1 MNLPELAPQARDAPR
16 TGAGRASSPLSG
28 PHLPSASVSAS
39 PFTIDALGGKGLFLR
54 HALAL
59 GCPVPPGFHVPR
71 EEPFDRASL
80 DEALVELE
88 AKTGLQIGDE
98 KAPLCVSVRSSP
110 RVSQPGKLPTILNL
124 GCTPKSLDALT
135 VRLGSRRAAL
145 DTYARSLRARVALL
159 HGAQEQ
165 RATRASRGA
174 SQVDAQ
180 ALEAEIKTLEE
191 SLGAPQ
197 DARETIASVIE
208 TLAKK
213 TGEALVVQAMV
224 YGNGANSGAGVAHSR
239 DPISGVSR
247 LFGEVVW
254 ERQGDDLSQGRAS
267 GVSITKLAAGRRA
280 EESFEARQPKAFHS
294 LQTQLAN
301 LERSF
306 DACVEVEW
314 TCESGVLHI
323 LQVRPSTLSPRAE
336 VVLAVTWAQEG
347 RTTQEGALMRVDPLA
362 VAQASS
368 FEVVRDLAPI
378 LGRGL
383 AASPGAAMG
392 VVAIEVDDALARA
405 ARGERVILIRSDAN
419 PEDAPAVRAAVGVA
433 TAAGGLTSHA
443 AVMSRALRRPCAVS
457 VSNLRID
464 RNVVHVEG
472 ASQSTLRPGD
482 VVTVDGTTGT
492 LYAGAARLAS
502 RAESEA
508 SKTLAGWAIEAKTV
522 RLLLAPDG
530 LPNAEER
537 AQSLGADGIAS
548 SALPTWEDASQPFPD
563 APEVIVLGELVH
575 AARVAAARLELAQR
589 AW

>member
-1 MNLPELAPQARDAPR
+1 MNLPELAPQARDA
-16 TGAGRASSPLSG
+16 
-28 PHLPSASVSAS
+28 SADTS
-39 PFTIDALGGKGLFLR
+39 PFTTDTLGQKGLFLR

-71 EEPFDRASL
+71 GEAFDRASL
-80 DEALVELE
+80 DEALAQLE
-88 AKTGLQIGDE
+88 AKTGLKIGDE
-98 KAPLCVSVRSSP
+98 NAPLCLSVRSSP
-110 RVSQPGKLPTILNL
+110 RVSQPGKLPTLLNL
-124 GCTPKSLDALT
+124 GCTSKSLGALT
-135 VRLGSRRAAL
+135 ARLGSRRAAL
-145 DTYARSLRARVALL
+145 DTYARSLRARVALV

-165 RATRASRGA
+165 RVTRATRSA
-174 SQVDAQ
+174 AQ
-180 ALEAEIKTLEE
+180 ADERALEAEIKTLEE
-191 SLGAPQ
+191 SLGASQ
-197 DARETIASVIE
+197 DVREAIAAVIE
-208 TLAKK
+208 ALAKK
-213 TGEALVVQAMV
+213 TGEALVVQSMV
-224 YGNGANSGAGVAHSR
+224 YGNGVKSGAGVAHSR
-239 DPISGVSR
+239 DPISGASR

-254 ERQGDDLSQGRAS
+254 ERQGDDLSLGRAS

-280 EESFEARQPKAFHS
+280 EESFEARQGAAFAS
-294 LQTQLAN
+294 LQAQLVT
-301 LERSF
+301 LERAF
-306 DACVEVEW
+306 DAPVEVEW

-323 LQVRPSTLSPRAE
+323 LQVRPSTLAPRAE
-336 VVLAVTWAQEG
+336 VVLAVAWAEEG
-347 RTTQEGALMRVDPLA
+347 RATHEGALMRVEPLA

-368 FEVVRDLAPI
+368 FEVVSDSAPT

-392 VVAIEVDDALARA
+392 VVAIEVEDALARA

-457 VSNLRID
+457 VTNLRID

-472 ASQSTLRPGD
+472 ASQSMLRPGD

-508 SKTLAGWAIEAKTV
+508 SKTLARWAVEVKTV

-537 AQSLGADGIAS
+537 AKSLGADGVAA

-563 APEVIVLGELVH
+563 APEVIVLGELIH
-575 AARVAAARLELAQR
+575 AARVATARLVLAQR
-589 AW
+589 AS

>member
-1 MNLPELAPQARDAPR
+1 MNLPELAPQARNASAA
-16 TGAGRASSPLSG
+16 TG
-28 PHLPSASVSAS
+28 
-39 PFTIDALGGKGLFLR
+39 PFTIDVLGQKGLFLR

-59 GCPVPPGFHVPR
+59 ECPVPPGFHVPR
-71 EEPFDRASL
+71 GEVFARASL
-80 DEALVELE
+80 YEALAQLE
-88 AKTGLQIGDE
+88 ERSGLKIGDAT
-98 KAPLCVSVRSSP
+98 APLCVSVRSSP
-110 RVSQPGKLPTILNL
+110 RISQPGKLPTLLNL
-124 GCTPKSLDALT
+124 GCTAKSLGALT

-145 DTYARSLRARVALL
+145 DTYVRSLRARHAFYREVNQQTML

-165 RATRASRGA
+165 RLTRGTRGA
-174 SQVDAQ
+174 SQADEKT
-180 ALEAEIKTLEE
+180 LEAEIKTLEDA
-191 SLGAPQ
+191 LGASQ
-197 DARETIASVIE
+197 DERETIASVIE
-208 TLAKK
+208 TLANK

-224 YGNGANSGAGVAHSR
+224 YGNGAKSGAGVAHSR
-239 DPISGVSR
+239 DPISGASR

-267 GVSITKLAAGRRA
+267 GVSITKVAAGRRA
-280 EESFEARQPKAFHS
+280 EESFEARQNEAFQS

-301 LERSF
+301 LEQAF

-314 TCESGVLHI
+314 TCESGALFI

-336 VVLAVTWAQEG
+336 VGLAVTWAEEG
-347 RTTQEGALMRVDPLA
+347 RATHEGALMRVEPLA

-368 FEVVRDLAPI
+368 FEVVRDSAPT

-457 VSNLRID
+457 VTNLRID

-472 ASQSTLRPGD
+472 ASRSTLRPGD

-492 LYAGAARLAS
+492 LYAGAARLAT

-508 SKTLAGWAIEAKTV
+508 SKTLALWAAEVKTV

-537 AQSLGADGIAS
+537 ARSLGADGVAPGS
-548 SALPTWEDASQPFPD
+548 LPTWEDASQPFPD

-575 AARVAAARLELAQR
+575 AARVAAARLAVTQR
-589 AW
+589 AS

>member
-1 MNLPELAPQARDAPR
+1 MNLPELAPQARDA
-16 TGAGRASSPLSG
+16 TSDT
-28 PHLPSASVSAS
+28 S
-39 PFTIDALGGKGLFLR
+39 PFTIDTLGRKGLFLR

-71 EEPFDRASL
+71 GEAFDRASL
-80 DEALVELE
+80 EEALVQLE
-88 AKTGLQIGDE
+88 AKTGLKIGDE
-98 KAPLCVSVRSSP
+98 TSPLCLSVRSSP
-110 RVSQPGKLPTILNL
+110 RVSQPGKLPTLLNL
-124 GCTPKSLDALT
+124 GCTSKSLEALT
-135 VRLGSRRAAL
+135 LRLGSRRAAL
-145 DTYARSLRARVALL
+145 DTYARSLRARVALV

-165 RATRASRGA
+165 RVTRASRSA
-174 SQVDAQ
+174 AQ
-180 ALEAEIKTLEE
+180 QDEKTLEAEIKTLEDT
-191 SLGAPQ
+191 LGASQ
-197 DARETIASVIE
+197 DVRATIASVVE
-208 TLAKK
+208 TLAKQ

-224 YGNGANSGAGVAHSR
+224 YGNGSKSGAGVAHSR

-267 GVSITKLAAGRRA
+267 GVSITRLAAGRRA
-280 EESFEARQPKAFHS
+280 EESFEARQPEAFQS
-294 LQTQLAN
+294 LQAQLAN
-301 LERSF
+301 LERAF

-336 VVLAVTWAQEG
+336 VVLAVTWAEEG
-347 RTTQEGALMRVDPLA
+347 RATHEGALLRVDPLA

-368 FEVVRDLAPI
+368 FEVVRDSAPT

-457 VSNLRID
+457 VTNLRID

-508 SKTLAGWAIEAKTV
+508 SKTLARWAVDVKTV

-537 AQSLGADGIAS
+537 AQSLGADGVAS
-548 SALPTWEDASQPFPD
+548 SALPSWEDAAQPFPD

-575 AARVAAARLELAQR
+575 AARVAAARLVLAQR
-589 AW
+589 AS